1 SDSGA
6 GSESGGGRSPGD
18 AGSQLAHAP
27 AAPEAQT
34 GRASLATS
42 PAGVVLESVT
52 VRTVDENCAV
62 AIREKTTARDAAGN
76 PLNEVTVAR
85 TADVPAAPPGTTVAI
100 ALDCGPAGATFDPPA
115 LVTYTLSAEEWAK
128 IDRGATPK
136 VMWYNPGSGAWQDI
150 PATVNLA
157 TRTVTVE
164 VSHFSIYA
172 LVWTVPEKGFAGAE
186 GTPAGSP
193 VGETGPAFPVP
204 ALVLVVVLI
213 AALAAFLVMRKK

>member
-1 SDSGA
+1 
-6 GSESGGGRSPGD
+6 
-18 AGSQLAHAP
+18 
-27 AAPEAQT
+27 
-34 GRASLATS
+34 
-42 PAGVVLESVT
+42 
-52 VRTVDENCAV
+52 
-62 AIREKTTARDAAGN
+62 
-76 PLNEVTVAR
+76 
-85 TADVPAAPPGTTVAI
+85 
-100 ALDCGPAGATFDPPA
+100 
-115 LVTYTLSAEEWAK
+115 
-128 IDRGATPK
+128 
-136 VMWYNPGSGAWQDI
+136 MWYNPGSGAWQDI

-164 VSHFSIYA
+164 GAHFSIYA